1 MYTDSVN
8 TIHPKHVQSLNARD
22 RSRIETR
29 RRLLETG
36 MDLFARQGVAATR
49 ASDVA
54 AEAGVAVGTLYLHF
68 KDKQGLL
75 RAILREGVEELMTA
89 LQEMALSPAPD
100 PVAAVRAQTEMMV
113 HFAESHP
120 GLCRVLFDPESIRTN
135 ISTEV
140 TELLVSMQERRLRER
155 IPDGLVTADIDPVV
169 AAHGVVGMLLQV
181 LDWWTRN
188 PGAATADT
196 VIETLT
202 RLRLS
207 GLYQYGKG

>member
-1 MYTDSVN
+1 VN
-8 TIHPKHVQSLNARD
+8 AVHPDFTQNTTARD

-36 MDLFARQGVAATR
+36 RTLFSLHGVADTR

-54 AEAGVAVGTLYLHF
+54 AAAGVAVGTLYLHF

-75 RAILREGVEELMTA
+75 RSILQEGVEELMTA
-89 LQEMALSPAPD
+89 LQQLGQRPAPD
-100 PVAAVRAQTEMMV
+100 PVATVRAHTELLV
-113 HFAESHP
+113 RFAESHP
-120 GLCRVLFDPESIRTN
+120 GLCRILFDPESIRTE
-135 ISTEV
+135 ISTEI
-140 TELLVSMQERRLRER
+140 TEQLVSMVELRLREGIAKGI
-155 IPDGLVTADIDPVV
+155 IPSPIDPVV
-169 AAHGVVGMLLQV
+169 AANGTVGMVLQV

-188 PGAATADT
+188 PGVATADT

-207 GLYQYGKG
+207 GLYAC

>member
-1 MYTDSVN
+1 MYNNSVN
-8 TIHPKHVQSLNARD
+8 TIHQNTLQHLNARD

-36 MDLFARQGVAATR
+36 LRLFASRGVANTR

-54 AEAGVAVGTLYLHF
+54 GEAGVAVGTLYLHF

-75 RAILREGVEELMTA
+75 RAILREGVEELMAA
-89 LQEMALSPAPD
+89 LQEMALAPAPD
-100 PVAAVRAQTEMMV
+100 PAQTVRAQTEMMV

-120 GLCRVLFDPESIRTN
+120 GLCRVLFDPESVRTN
-135 ISTEV
+135 IHAEI
-140 TELLVSMQERRLRER
+140 TELLASIQERRLREGL
-155 IPDGLVTADIDPVV
+155 PDGLTLAGIDPVV

-188 PGAATADT
+188 PDAASADT

-202 RLRLS
+202 RIRLS
-207 GLYQYGKG
+207 GLYQNGEA

>member
-1 MYTDSVN
+1 MYNNSVN
-8 TIHPKHVQSLNARD
+8 TIHSDTTQTLNARD

-36 MDLFARQGVAATR
+36 LKLFASQGVADTR
-49 ASDVA
+49 ATDVA
-54 AEAGVAVGTLYLHF
+54 AAAGVAVGTLYLHF

-75 RAILREGVEELMTA
+75 RAILREGVEELMAA

-100 PVAAVRAQTEMMV
+100 PATAVRAQTEMMV

-140 TELLVSMQERRLRER
+140 TELLVSIQEQRLRER
-155 IPDGLVTADIDPVV
+155 IPDGLVTANIDPVV
-169 AAHGVVGMLLQV
+169 AAHGAVGMLLQV

-188 PGAATADT
+188 PGAATAET

-207 GLYQYGKG
+207 GLYQCGVD

>member
-8 TIHPKHVQSLNARD
+8 TIQSNSVQNLNARD

-36 MDLFARQGVAATR
+36 LELFSRQGVATTR

-54 AEAGVAVGTLYLHF
+54 SASGVAVGTLYLHF

-75 RAILREGVEELMTA
+75 RAILREGVEELMSA
-89 LQEMALSPAPD
+89 LQQMALSPVPEPA
-100 PVAAVRAQTEMMV
+100 AAVRAHTEILV
-113 HFAESHP
+113 RFAESHP
-120 GLCRVLFDPESIRTN
+120 GLCRILFDPESVRTN
-135 ISTEV
+135 ISTEI
-140 TELLVSMQERRLRER
+140 TEHLVAMQEQRLREGAAKGV
-155 IPDGLVTADIDPVV
+155 IPPCMDPTV

-181 LDWWTRN
+181 LNWWARN
-188 PGAATADT
+188 PGTVPADT

-207 GLYQYGKG
+207 GLYQC

>member
-1 MYTDSVN
+1 MNS
-8 TIHPKHVQSLNARD
+8 IHPNAALALNARD

-36 MDLFARQGVAATR
+36 LELFARQGVADTR

-54 AEAGVAVGTLYLHF
+54 TAAGVAVGTLYLHF

-75 RAILREGVEELMTA
+75 RAIMREGVEELMGA
-89 LQEMALSPAPD
+89 LQRMALSPAPD
-100 PVAAVRAQTEMMV
+100 PAAAVRAHTEV
-113 HFAESHP
+113 LVRFAESHT
-120 GLCRVLFDPESIRTN
+120 GLCRILFDPESVRKN
-135 ISTEV
+135 VSTEI
-140 TELLVSMQERRLRER
+140 TEHLAAMLELRVREG
-155 IPDGLVTADIDPVV
+155 IADGIIVPGIDPVV

-188 PGAATADT
+188 PGIATADS

-207 GLYQYGKG
+207 GPYQGSEA

>member
-1 MYTDSVN
+1 MQN
-8 TIHPKHVQSLNARD
+8 LNARD

-36 MDLFARQGVAATR
+36 LDLFAKQGVATTR

-54 AEAGVAVGTLYLHF
+54 TAAGVAVGTLYLHF

-75 RAILREGVEELMTA
+75 RAILREGVEELMSA
-89 LQEMALSPAPD
+89 LQQMAQTPVSD
-100 PVAAVRAQTEMMV
+100 PPTAVRSHTEILV
-113 HFAESHP
+113 RFAESRP
-120 GLCRVLFDPESIRTN
+120 GLCRILFDPEAIRTN
-135 ISTEV
+135 ISTEITDHLV
-140 TELLVSMQERRLRER
+140 CMLELRFREG
-155 IPDGLVTADIDPVV
+155 ISGGIISTTIEPVV
-169 AAHGVVGMLLQV
+169 AARGVVGMMLQV

-188 PGAATADT
+188 PGTATADT

-207 GLYQYGKG
+207 GLYHI

>member
-1 MYTDSVN
+1 MNS
-8 TIHPKHVQSLNARD
+8 IHPNAALALNARD

-36 MDLFARQGVAATR
+36 LELFARQGVADTR

-54 AEAGVAVGTLYLHF
+54 TAAGVAVGTLYLHF

-75 RAILREGVEELMTA
+75 RAILREGVEELMGA
-89 LQEMALSPAPD
+89 LQRMALSPAPD
-100 PVAAVRAQTEMMV
+100 PAAAVRAHTEV
-113 HFAESHP
+113 LVRFAESHT
-120 GLCRVLFDPESIRTN
+120 GLCRILFDPESVRKN
-135 ISTEV
+135 VSTEI
-140 TELLVSMQERRLRER
+140 TEHLAAMLELRVREG
-155 IPDGLVTADIDPVV
+155 IADGIIVPGIDPVV

-188 PGAATADT
+188 PGIATADS

-207 GLYQYGKG
+207 VPYQGSEA

>member
-1 MYTDSVN
+1 MNS
-8 TIHPKHVQSLNARD
+8 IHPNAALALNARD

-36 MDLFARQGVAATR
+36 LELFARQGVADTR

-54 AEAGVAVGTLYLHF
+54 TAAGVAVGTLYLHF

-75 RAILREGVEELMTA
+75 RAILREGVEELMGA
-89 LQEMALSPAPD
+89 LQRMALSPAPD
-100 PVAAVRAQTEMMV
+100 PAAAVRAHTEV
-113 HFAESHP
+113 LVRFAESHT
-120 GLCRVLFDPESIRTN
+120 GLCRILFDPESVRKN
-135 ISTEV
+135 VSTEI
-140 TELLVSMQERRLRER
+140 TEHLAAMLELRVREG
-155 IPDGLVTADIDPVV
+155 IADGIIVPGIDPVV

-188 PGAATADT
+188 PGIATADS

-207 GLYQYGKG
+207 GPYQGSEA

>member
-8 TIHPKHVQSLNARD
+8 TVHSNLVQNLNARD

-36 MDLFARQGVAATR
+36 LDLFARQGVADTR

-54 AEAGVAVGTLYLHF
+54 TAAGVAVGTLYLHF

-75 RAILREGVEELMTA
+75 RAILREGVEELMVA
-89 LQEMALSPAPD
+89 LQHMALSPAPD
-100 PVAAVRAQTEMMV
+100 PAEAVRAHTEILV
-113 HFAESHP
+113 RFAESHP
-120 GLCRVLFDPESIRTN
+120 GLCRILFDPESVRTN
-135 ISTEV
+135 ISTEI
-140 TELLVSMQERRLRER
+140 TDHLVSMLELRVREG
-155 IPDGLVTADIDPVV
+155 IAGGIIVPGIHPVV
-169 AAHGVVGMLLQV
+169 AARGVVGMLLQV

-188 PGAATADT
+188 PGIATADA

-207 GLYQYGKG
+207 GPYQGSGD

>member
-8 TIHPKHVQSLNARD
+8 AVHRDVAQCLNARD

-36 MDLFARQGVAATR
+36 LDLFAKQGVADTR
-49 ASDVA
+49 ASDIA
-54 AEAGVAVGTLYLHF
+54 AASGVAVGTLYLHF

-75 RAILREGVEELMTA
+75 RAILYEGMEELMAA
-89 LQEMALSPAPD
+89 LQQLAVSPGPD
-100 PVAAVRAQTEMMV
+100 PAATVRAHTETLV
-113 HFAESHP
+113 RFAESHP
-120 GLCRVLFDPESIRTN
+120 GLCRILFDPEAVRTN
-135 ISTEV
+135 ISTEI
-140 TELLVSMQERRLRER
+140 TEHLASMQEHRIREG
-155 IPDGLVTADIDPVV
+155 IAKGFVPSSIDPVV

-181 LDWWTRN
+181 LDWWTRT
-188 PGAATADT
+188 PGVAMADT

-207 GLYQYGKG
+207 GIYQRGEA

>member
-1 MYTDSVN
+1 MIHRDYTQN
-8 TIHPKHVQSLNARD
+8 ANARD

-36 MDLFARQGVAATR
+36 LELFAKQGVADTR
-49 ASDVA
+49 ASDIA
-54 AEAGVAVGTLYLHF
+54 AMAGVAVGTLYLHF

-75 RAILREGVEELMTA
+75 RAILREGVEELMAA

-100 PVAAVRAQTEMMV
+100 PAAAVRAQTEVLV

-120 GLCRVLFDPESIRTN
+120 GLCRILFDPESVRMN

-140 TELLVSMQERRLRER
+140 TELLVSIQERRLREG
-155 IPDGLVTADIDPVV
+155 IAGGLVPSSLDPVV

-188 PGAATADT
+188 PGTVTAET

-207 GLYQYGKG
+207 GVYQR